1 MRSGASTPKKPKIPG
16 NPVFSWPLCAMLHWP
31 RVPCWG
37 ARGSFWRVS
46 AKKLGPVAH
55 RARAYAAQ
63 HPMRG
68 GPGGLVPPGEAK
80 GL

>member
-1 MRSGASTPKKPKIPG
+1 
-16 NPVFSWPLCAMLHWP
+16 MLHWP